1 MIKNLRIF
9 AFVFLLFTFSFSS
22 AGEKAIVIVIDVS
35 HGGKDDGFAIDGFK
49 EKDLAFEIA
58 LKVVALNK
66 ADDVKIIL
74 TREGDYFVS
83 LNDRVE
89 YINSLNPD
97 YVISLHMNASDDIEI
112 NGFDFFVSS
121 ENSLSEKSN
130 VLAHALE
137 NSIATE
143 FSTNGI
149 KNANFNIL
157 KNVESP
163 IIVIEMGYLS
173 NANDRSIL
181 ISDDGQQKI
190 AQAIYNTIK

>member
-112 NGFDFFVSS
+112 NG
-121 ENSLSEKSN
+121 
-130 VLAHALE
+130 
-137 NSIATE
+137 
-143 FSTNGI
+143 I